1 MDLKPLATP
10 YLEASHL
17 LSSWPVM
24 VFFRGTKDSVAAAS
38 SSSSPPPSSSYGG
51 LEQKMFHGGGDA
63 AIRVAVTQ
71 VWHKPQEKPDCKS
84 GKEEGGGLAHN

>member
-1 MDLKPLATP
+1 
-10 YLEASHL
+10 
-17 LSSWPVM
+17 V
-24 VFFRGTKDSVAAAS
+24 
-38 SSSSPPPSSSYGG
+38 

>member
-1 MDLKPLATP
+1 LIFRIEEEE
-10 YLEASHL
+10 EAE
-17 LSSWPVM
+17 
-24 VFFRGTKDSVAAAS
+24 
-38 SSSSPPPSSSYGG
+38 